1 MLLVPEV
8 PENIGFFLD
17 IVPAGGSLKLW
28 VAGKTRG
35 AFETAPQFRPRK
47 TFNVFIS
54 LLRKEIN
61 NLKKFEN
68 QEMGSGEKP

>member
-35 AFETAPQFRPRK
+35 AFETAPHFFPAPQ
-47 TFNVFIS
+47 
-54 LLRKEIN
+54 L
-61 NLKKFEN
+61 
-68 QEMGSGEKP
+68 